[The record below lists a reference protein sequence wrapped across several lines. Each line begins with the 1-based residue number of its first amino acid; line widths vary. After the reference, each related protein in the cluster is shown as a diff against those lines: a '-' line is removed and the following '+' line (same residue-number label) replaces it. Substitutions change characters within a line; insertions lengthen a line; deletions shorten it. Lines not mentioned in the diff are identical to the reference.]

1 MSAPGALD
9 SDSNQSLD
17 SLIIQNLLT
26 PTRIG
31 KLLKYL
37 PMIAYISIIVLL
49 FPIILVVLKFSQ
61 TNVQWVMHNTI
72 SSSIEFSKIT
82 RHLKSLWLYHLTL
95 PVFVLSLCAII
106 ASIYKRDKRAIFFLL
121 WIIGFYIQI

>member
-9 SDSNQSLD
+9 SDSNQSLN

-37 PMIAYISIIVLL
+37 PMIGR
-49 FPIILVVLKFSQ
+49 
-61 TNVQWVMHNTI
+61 
-72 SSSIEFSKIT
+72 SKNIYN
-82 RHLKSLWLYHLTL
+82 RIWEHLKTTTL
-95 PVFVLSLCAII
+95 M
-106 ASIYKRDKRAIFFLL
+106 KRIENGPRGAKML
-121 WIIGFYIQI
+121 IIGEYMPQPGQSPEKAIAIVEKALIEHALTEGYELLNK

>member
-9 SDSNQSLD
+9 SDANQSLN

-37 PMIAYISIIVLL
+37 PMKGSYA
-49 FPIILVVLKFSQ
+49 Q
-61 TNVQWVMHNTI
+61 
-72 SSSIEFSKIT
+72 
-82 RHLKSLWLYHLTL
+82 
-95 PVFVLSLCAII
+95 
-106 ASIYKRDKRAIFFLL
+106 
-121 WIIGFYIQI
+121 